1 MSAKSYYM
9 YFLICYIFVVL
20 IILLFLMHL
29 LDQYECIIMQVNSQA
44 NHRKQHTHVH
54 IGSHGHDRMGFTT
67 TCTISAY
74 HN

>member
-9 YFLICYIFVVL
+9 YFLFCYIFVVL
-20 IILLFLMHL
+20 IVLLLSMYL
-29 LDQYECIIMQVNSQA
+29 LDPYECTIMQVNAQA

-54 IGSHGHDRMGFTT
+54 IGSHGRDRMEFIT